1 MLEYLLGSCHS
12 HFSLTEVTLIQF
24 NGFLIVYKSAN
35 EICQAKIWS
44 KMGTIDILT
53 TPTQT
58 VNKTCLNLPL
68 CWGGFWVVAV
78 RFGGVW
84 MVSS

>member
-1 MLEYLLGSCHS
+1 MTKILNFGLKIKWGGSSGGWHMRS
-12 HFSLTEVTLIQF
+12 PPTLPPPKNLKRAL

-68 CWGGFWVVAV
+68 C
-78 RFGGVW
+78 
-84 MVSS
+84 